1 MKPNWE
7 DLPKKLNVWTVRN
20 TVMEDINTGEAIQ
33 HYSTNTHL
41 RMFQKTHFKGDTWYR
56 TESTANRDLDW
67 AFKASS
73 FGLPN
78 EKAPSEPIIPPKKT
92 LVSKASKSAQ
102 EEKNIF
108 ESLKSSAPTKDGEA
122 GLNLGLFKKFF
133 RRKHD

>member
-20 TVMEDINTGEAIQ
+20 TVMEDINTGEIIQ

-41 RMFQKTHFKGDTWYR
+41 RMFQKTHFRGETWYR
-56 TESTANRDLDW
+56 TESTANRGLDW

-78 EKAPSEPIIPPKKT
+78 EKAPSVHKDFFEETLAPK
-92 LVSKASKSAQ
+92 VSNSAQ
-102 EEKNIF
+102 KEKHSF
-108 ESLKSSAPTKDGEA
+108 ESLKSSAPAKDGEA
-122 GLNLGLFKKFF
+122 GLNLGFFKKFF
-133 RRKHD
+133 RKKHD